1 METKSQVRKAKP
13 SKYTNE
19 LVLEILFY
27 IYEKTESNSFSLQEM
42 YDKYST
48 TSANFFSILKK
59 EHVLVKSMEQ
69 FFWIGH
75 IPSLEM
81 ASSVRE
87 KYLEQHRICNQ
98 NHKEK
103 KQKLEEYKKNQKSI
117 EEAEK
122 VLKSEEL
129 ELESS
134 TLYKKLVN
142 EKDYNAIIDE
152 SGSKSIDSTID
163 ALYTKASDALV
174 KAEEMYQQA
183 LLEIENL
190 KVTNHQITMRN
201 EELKKESCFWK
212 GEYELLAC
220 AEPVSKEI
228 SEGSLPYPKKYI
240 KILGIK
246 FYVNQ

>member
-1 METKSQVRKAKP
+1 METQSIKSKPRKYTEELIFEIISYVHDEIESKTFSYEKMYTKYPTTSGIFLTILKRQGVILSNRSTNFWIGAKP
-13 SKYTNE
+13 S
-19 LVLEILFY
+19 LDL
-27 IYEKTESNSFSLQEM
+27 
-42 YDKYST
+42 
-48 TSANFFSILKK
+48 AN
-59 EHVLVKSMEQ
+59 LVKE
-69 FFWIGH
+69 IYIKEYRLNAVKH
-75 IPSLEM
+75 KER
-81 ASSVRE
+81 RE
-87 KYLEQHRICNQ
+87 KLA
-98 NHKEK
+98 
-103 KQKLEEYKKNQKSI
+103 EYKKHLQSI

-190 KVTNHQITMRN
+190 KVTNHQITTRN
-201 EELKKESCFWK
+201 EELKKECCFWK
-212 GEYELLAC
+212 SEFELLAR

>member
-1 METKSQVRKAKP
+1 METESQIRKTKP

-19 LVLEILFY
+19 LVLEILNY
-27 IYEKTESNSFSLQEM
+27 IHEKTESDSFSLQEM

-59 EHVLVKSMEQ
+59 EHVLVKSMSQ
-69 FFWIGH
+69 FIWIGD
-75 IPSLEM
+75 IPSSEM
-81 ASSVRE
+81 AHSVRE
-87 KYLEQHRICNQ
+87 KYLEQHRISNQ
-98 NHKEK
+98 NHKQK
-103 KQKLEEYKKNQKSI
+103 KQKLEQYKKNQKSI
-117 EEAEK
+117 NEAEK
-122 VLKSEEL
+122 ALKSEEL

-134 TLYKKLVN
+134 ALYKKLVN

-152 SGSKSIDSTID
+152 SGSKSIDSMID
-163 ALYTKASDALV
+163 ALATKASDALV
-174 KAEEMYQQA
+174 KAEEMYKEA

-190 KVTNHQITMRN
+190 KVKNHRITMKN

-246 FYVNQ
+246 FYVKQ

>member
-1 METKSQVRKAKP
+1 METQSQIRRIRP
-13 SKYTNE
+13 SKYTDE
-19 LVLEILFY
+19 LVLEILNY
-27 IYEKTESNSFSLQEM
+27 IHEKTESNSFSFQEM

-69 FFWIGH
+69 FFWIGDN
-75 IPSLEM
+75 PSLEM

-103 KQKLEEYKKNQKSI
+103 KQKLEQYKKNQKSI
-117 EEAEK
+117 DEAEK

-142 EKDYNAIIDE
+142 EKDYGVIIDE
-152 SGSKSIDSTID
+152 LGSNSSDRMID
-163 ALYTKASDALV
+163 ALGTKASNALV
-174 KAEEMYQQA
+174 KAEQMYKEA
-183 LLEIENL
+183 LLEIENI
-190 KVTNHQITMRN
+190 KVTNHRLTSEN
-201 EELKKESCFWK
+201 ESLKKESYFWK
-212 GEYELLAC
+212 REYELLAC
-220 AEPVSKEI
+220 AEPVNTTLVSGEIKE
-228 SEGSLPYPKKYI
+228 KFI